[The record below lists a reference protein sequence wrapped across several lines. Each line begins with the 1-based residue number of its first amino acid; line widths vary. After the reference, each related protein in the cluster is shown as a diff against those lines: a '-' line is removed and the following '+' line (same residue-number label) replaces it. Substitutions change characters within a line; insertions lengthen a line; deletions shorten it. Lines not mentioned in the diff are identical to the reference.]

1 VDTKIRVNVIIPG
14 NMKNELR
21 QRMLKDGYGLRE
33 KSIWIS
39 EAIESLI
46 KLEDFPAL
54 VQMAGMVSNLSD
66 VETVYITPRL
76 KDSVEEALLNV
87 RRNHPALEGVT
98 SLIVRASI
106 IRRLALISTP
116 KNNPVTGQVH
126 KPL

>member
-14 NMKNELR
+14 NIKNELR

-46 KLEDFPAL
+46 KLDDFPTL

-66 VETVYITPRL
+66 VETVYITPKL
-76 KDSVEEALLNV
+76 KDAVEEALLNV
-87 RRNHPALEGVT
+87 RRNHPGLEGVT

-116 KNNPVTGQVH
+116 KNNPVTGQSRN
-126 KPL
+126 PL